1 MEEIIMTNEQK
12 RWDSLPN
19 FDNETI
25 KIWLDML
32 LESKGKMFLEE
43 LTIDEIKAEIEE
55 NKGSIENFKL
65 LGDKHAI
72 LDCDNYIK
80 FLEDLLPKKYLVT
93 AIRDIDDTNNV
104 EVAGVFDTIE
114 QAYKAKDIISNWMEN
129 NELENFEVFVTPII
143 LNNLSWYE
151 INKNIS

>member
-1 MEEIIMTNEQK
+1 MTNEQK